1 MTAMMSVVIVMM
13 TMTGCFYRLLCVVN
27 LRRKKISASVAD
39 FMSSRLIIVFSCAD
53 LAGKRKQQ
61 FTLVSS
67 QSLIMLQ

>member
-13 TMTGCFYRLLCVVN
+13 TMTGCFYRLLCLVN
-27 LRRKKISASVAD
+27 LRRKKIAASIAD
-39 FMSSRLIIVFSCAD
+39 FMSSRLIIVFSYAD